1 MTITQTI
8 DIPANRRLNFELEI
22 PQEVTADK
30 AYVIVQFPAPEKSRT
45 EAKAEPEAAKKKL
58 GMTRKDLDEFLKNA
72 HTPHSDALLGLLS
85 GIGDIDLDE
94 IRMERLAK
102 HLK

>member
-1 MTITQTI
+1 MTITQTV

-30 AYVIVQFPAPEKSRT
+30 AYVIVQFPVPIKSRS
-45 EAKAEPEAAKKKL
+45 EIKAEPKAVKKKL

-72 HTPHSDALLGLLS
+72 YTPHSDALLGLLS
-85 GIGDIDLDE
+85 GMGEIDLDK